1 MSTML
6 ITIEGATLEVEFD
19 YYPGYRGRRDSM
31 GVPEEPDEG
40 PEVDVTKATVQG
52 VNILDL
58 MSTESLREIE
68 RRVLSE
74 LKSGGEDYDLAI

>member
-31 GVPEEPDEG
+31 GVPEEPDEE
-40 PEVDVTKATVQG
+40 PEVDLTAARIGDTD
-52 VNILDL
+52 ILGL
-58 MSTESLREIE
+58 MSAESMREIE
-68 RRVLSE
+68 GLVLRE
-74 LKSGGEDYDLAI
+74 LKGEPDYDLAM